1 MQGMKYSIY
10 ITETGLIH
18 SQGSSSHVS
27 DLSDI
32 LLEDGEGIVEGH
44 YDRAT
49 QKIVD
54 GVVTEYVADFF
65 PLIRNKRN
73 ELLKE
78 SDWTQAI
85 DSPLPD
91 IKKEEWATYRQELR
105 DLTTTYSNAVAIEEI
120 VFPTKPL

>member
-1 MQGMKYSIY
+1 MKYSIY

-78 SDWTQAI
+78 SDWTQVNDCPLS
-85 DSPLPD
+85 DSE
-91 IKKEEWATYRQELR
+91 KTEWATYRQALR
-105 DLTTTYSNAVAIEEI
+105 DLPTTQASASTENDI
-120 VFPTKPL
+120 VFPTVPS

>member
-1 MQGMKYSIY
+1 MKYSIY

-18 SQGSSSHVS
+18 SQGSSSHIS

-32 LLEDGEGIVEGH
+32 LLEDGEGIIEGH
-44 YDRAT
+44 HDRAT

-105 DLTTTYSNAVAIEEI
+105 DLTTTYSNAVAIEEV
-120 VFPTKPL
+120 VFPNTPS

>member
-18 SQGSSSHVS
+18 SQGSSSHIS

-78 SDWTQAI
+78 SDWTQVNDCPLS
-85 DSPLPD
+85 DS
-91 IKKEEWATYRQELR
+91 KKTEWATYRQELR
-105 DLTTTYSNAVAIEEI
+105 DLTTTYFDAVAIEEI

>member
-1 MQGMKYSIY
+1 MKYSIY

-78 SDWTQAI
+78 SDWTQAV

-91 IKKEEWATYRQELR
+91 SKKAEWTTYRQALR
-105 DLTTTYSNAVAIEEI
+105 DLPSTNQAIDNI
-120 VFPTKPL
+120 DDVIFPSMPE

>member
-1 MQGMKYSIY
+1 MKYSIY
-10 ITETGLIH
+10 KTETGLIH

-32 LLEDGEGIVEGH
+32 LLEEGEGIVEGH

-78 SDWTQAI
+78 SDWTQVNDCPLS
-85 DSPLPD
+85 DS
-91 IKKEEWATYRQELR
+91 KKTEWATYRQELR
-105 DLTTTYSNAVAIEEI
+105 DLTTTYLDAVAIEEV
-120 VFPTKPL
+120 VFPNTPS

>member
-1 MQGMKYSIY
+1 MKYSIY
-10 ITETGLIH
+10 KTETGLIH

-32 LLEDGEGIVEGH
+32 LLEEGEGIVEGH

-85 DSPLPD
+85 DSPLLD
-91 IKKEEWATYRQELR
+91 IEKAEWATYRQELR
-105 DLTTTYSNAVAIEEI
+105 DLTTTYLDAVAIEEVI
-120 VFPTKPL
+120 FPNTPS

>member
-1 MQGMKYSIY
+1 MKYSIY
-10 ITETGLIH
+10 KTETGLIH

-32 LLEDGEGIVEGH
+32 LLEEGEGIIEGH
-44 YDRAT
+44 HDRAT

-54 GVVTEYVADFF
+54 GSIAEYVADFF

-105 DLTTTYSNAVAIEEI
+105 DLTTTYLDAVAIEEV
-120 VFPTKPL
+120 VFPNTPS

>member
-1 MQGMKYSIY
+1 MKYSIY

-18 SQGSSSHVS
+18 SQGSSSHIS

-65 PLIRNKRN
+65 PLIRTKRN

-78 SDWTQAI
+78 SDWTQVNDCPLS
-85 DSPLPD
+85 DS
-91 IKKEEWATYRQELR
+91 KKQEWLTYRQALR
-105 DLTTTYSNAVAIEEI
+105 DLPSTNQAIDNI
-120 VFPTKPL
+120 DDVIFPSMPE

>member
-1 MQGMKYSIY
+1 MKYSIY
-10 ITETGLIH
+10 KTETGLIH

-32 LLEDGEGIVEGH
+32 LLEEGEGIIEGH
-44 YDRAT
+44 HDRAT

-54 GVVTEYVADFF
+54 GSIAEYVADFF

-85 DSPLPD
+85 DSPLLD
-91 IKKEEWATYRQELR
+91 IKKAEWATYRQELR
-105 DLTTTYSNAVAIEEI
+105 DLTTTYLDAVAIEEV
-120 VFPTKPL
+120 VFPNTPS

>member
-1 MQGMKYSIY
+1 MKYSIY

-18 SQGSSSHVS
+18 SQGSSSHIS

-78 SDWTQAI
+78 SDWTQVNDCPLS
-85 DSPLPD
+85 DS
-91 IKKEEWATYRQELR
+91 KKTEWATYRQELR
-105 DLTTTYSNAVAIEEI
+105 DLTTTYLDAVAIEEI

>member
-1 MQGMKYSIY
+1 MKYSIY

-32 LLEDGEGIVEGH
+32 LLEDGEGIIEGH

-78 SDWTQAI
+78 SDWTLAV

-91 IKKEEWATYRQELR
+91 SKKAEWATYRQELR
-105 DLTTTYSNAVAIEEI
+105 DLTTTYLDAVDIEEV

>member
-1 MQGMKYSIY
+1 MKYSIY

-78 SDWTQAI
+78 SDWTQVN

-91 IKKEEWATYRQELR
+91 SKKAEWATYRQELR
-105 DLTTTYSNAVAIEEI
+105 DLTTTYSNAVDIEEV
-120 VFPTKPL
+120 VFPTKPS